1 MSQMTYGGIERMSRF
16 QCDIRPMS
24 SFSPV
29 TILRPMAQRAT
40 TGLERRDRPFLAA
53 SMTGVGVLAVHHEE
67 EARRAVRSV
76 VNAAPGFDVVG
87 EAATAEEA
95 LELAVALRP
104 SLALVGVGMPGIDGF
119 ETSRRLGTALP
130 TTTVVLL
137 FTSVEPSEDNMVGSQ
152 AVAAVSERALTPT
165 SLRDIW
171 DEHRTV

>member
-1 MSQMTYGGIERMSRF
+1 MSRF
-16 QCDIRPMS
+16 GCDIRPLS
-24 SFSPV
+24 SPLPG
-29 TILRPMAQRAT
+29 TILRPMASAT
-40 TGLERRDRPFLAA
+40 NRFDHPLAA
-53 SMTGVGVLAVHHEE
+53 SMTGVGVLTVHHEE
-67 EARRAVRSV
+67 EVRRALRAG

-87 EAATAEEA
+87 EAASAEEA

-119 ETSRRLGTALP
+119 ETSRRLVAALP

-137 FTSVEPSEDNMVGSQ
+137 FTSVEPSEDNVVGSQ
-152 AVAAVSERALTPT
+152 AVASVSERALTPT

>member
-1 MSQMTYGGIERMSRF
+1 MGQMTYGGIERMSRY
-16 QCDIRPMS
+16 QCDIRPLLS
-24 SFSPV
+24 LLPG

-40 TGLERRDRPFLAA
+40 TGPERLD
-53 SMTGVGVLAVHHEE
+53 GVGVLTVHHEE
-67 EARRAVRSV
+67 EVRRALRAG

-87 EAATAEEA
+87 EAASAEEA

-119 ETSRRLGTALP
+119 ETSRRLVAALP
-130 TTTVVLL
+130 NTTVVLL
-137 FTSVEPSEDNMVGSQ
+137 FTSVEPSEDNVVGSQ
-152 AVAAVSERALTPT
+152 AVASVSERALTPT